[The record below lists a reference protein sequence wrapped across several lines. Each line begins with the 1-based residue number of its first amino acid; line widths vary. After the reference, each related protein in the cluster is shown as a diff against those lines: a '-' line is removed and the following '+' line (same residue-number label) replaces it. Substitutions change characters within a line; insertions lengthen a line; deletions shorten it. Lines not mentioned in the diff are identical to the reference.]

1 MTPRGFEHLPDSVYD
16 GVIKRFLDQSARP
29 DAEPGKVVV
38 AAWNPILNQLA
49 PHLIRHEGTRQLVGF
64 EEDAH
69 IFQVLKNLP
78 ITADEQDLLLR
89 DPLKIVFIEGLDQ
102 AVTAKIRGQTNRR
115 RKWSGAHYSTKRHQI
130 YLDTKYLNPAASRPL
145 LRDFHEKL
153 HHELVEHH
161 LVAVHGWSAQT
172 AHEWLADARSRRL
185 GWRRNLNEI
194 QEKVLHRIEAGGMVP
209 TAVNAL
215 LSRIKQLRNQIKKSA
230 LSKRNGDMP
239 DLAIEDELF
248 DLKQKMTTTFL
259 ALTIAAVVYTLNPT
273 AAMTGLIGILM
284 AFQKHPES
292 PKRAEDLF
300 EESFKLLTKR
310 DPSESEL
317 QRVLFL
323 SGEVITRMAEFA
335 LPAAAEMAAHLNAS
349 AALFSLDRVAEAKEE
364 LLSGMRRGNFQTVEG
379 ATWLQSWI
387 LMGVI
392 QEALNDLAA
401 AAAAYRRVIEFAD
414 QLTSAKELTEEQRI
428 SEAEHSLYANPEHP
442 GYVSQI
448 DIVYMLRDQARRRL
462 NRLRSVPMG
471 PSTVLRAA

>member
-1 MTPRGFEHLPDSVYD
+1 M
-16 GVIKRFLDQSARP
+16 
-29 DAEPGKVVV
+29 
-38 AAWNPILNQLA
+38 
-49 PHLIRHEGTRQLVGF
+49 
-64 EEDAH
+64 
-69 IFQVLKNLP
+69 
-78 ITADEQDLLLR
+78 
-89 DPLKIVFIEGLDQ
+89 
-102 AVTAKIRGQTNRR
+102 
-115 RKWSGAHYSTKRHQI
+115 
-130 YLDTKYLNPAASRPL
+130 
-145 LRDFHEKL
+145 
-153 HHELVEHH
+153 
-161 LVAVHGWSAQT
+161 
-172 AHEWLADARSRRL
+172 
-185 GWRRNLNEI
+185 
-194 QEKVLHRIEAGGMVP
+194 VLHRIEAGGMVP